1 MNPQLGLAWF
11 RVAIFITVVSGILA
25 LIEPRESAE
34 FVVSIISLVIGLAF
48 CVLIGVIV
56 KRSN

>member
-11 RVAIFITVVSGILA
+11 RVAIFIAIVSGILA
-25 LIEPRESAE
+25 LIEPRDSAE

-48 CVLIGVIV
+48 CLLIAVIV